1 MSTCPFFGFTF
12 KVYIYMS
19 PFLLFFEYMYM
30 FIGSAC
36 LLTVCFSEDTT
47 YVLNVF
53 GQVHLRGVG
62 FVGRAVV
69 FAGPA
74 VILGLRLVLDQQRTE
89 ASVMDQQLVWVPA
102 GVSARLAVQ

>member
-1 MSTCPFFGFTF
+1 
-12 KVYIYMS
+12 MS

-36 LLTVCFSEDTT
+36 LLTVCFSEDTP
-47 YVLNVF
+47 YVLNVL
-53 GQVHLRGVG
+53 GG

-89 ASVMDQQLVWVPA
+89 ASVMVQQLVRVPA